1 MRRFLALL
9 ALPVLLAVNAVPVAA
24 MDGFHDRFTEQDD
37 FWTDT
42 CGFTV
47 IRESS
52 ISGHQMEFRD
62 GRITFTFV
70 ETTRF
75 TSPYDMVIYRESHT
89 AHRQTP
95 TVVSLVDGVRTDTV
109 VYSITGLGFSVTD
122 PGTGR
127 VLADRGSVTL
137 RATYTLNDAT
147 GEVLSASVEI
157 LDASGPHPGLDTPR
171 DTYDSLFC
179 AALAS

>member
-24 MDGFHDRFTEQDD
+24 IDRFHDTFTEQDD

-52 ISGHQMEFRD
+52 ISGHQMEFDD

-75 TSPYDMVIYRESHT
+75 TSPYGAVIYRESHT
-89 AHRQTP
+89 AHRQP
-95 TVVSLVDGVRTDTV
+95 ATVVSLVDGVRTDTV
-109 VYSITGLGFSVTD
+109 VYSITGLAFAVID

-127 VLADRGSVTL
+127 VLSDRGSLTL
-137 RATYTLNDAT
+137 RGTYTVNDAT
-147 GEVLSASVEI
+147 GEFLSFSFEI
-157 LDASGPHPGLDTPR
+157 LAASGPHPGLDTPR
-171 DTYDSLFC
+171 DAYDSLFC

>member
-1 MRRFLALL
+1 MHRFLALL
-9 ALPVLLAVNAVPVAA
+9 ALTALLAVNAAPVAA
-24 MDGFHDRFTEQDD
+24 MDRFHDTFTEQDD

-75 TSPYDMVIYRESHT
+75 TSPYDTVIYRESHT

-109 VYSITGLGFSVTD
+109 VYSITGLGFSVID

-127 VLADRGSVTL
+127 VLADRGSLTI
-137 RATYTLNDAT
+137 RATCKIDDAT
-147 GEVLSASVEI
+147 GNVLSVAFEI

-171 DTYDSLFC
+171 DTYNALFC
-179 AALAS
+179 AALAA